1 MTFTQWFIFFL
12 GVQVIHFLATW
23 KLYVKAGRKAW
34 EAAIPIYNGII
45 LMKIINRP
53 KWWIILLFIPI
64 VNLLM
69 FPVIW
74 IETIR
79 TFGFY
84 KKIDSLL
91 VLLTFGLYI
100 FYISYATDAKYNS
113 ERSTKPRSELGE
125 WVSSITFA
133 IIAATLVHTYF
144 MQPFTIPTS
153 SLEKSLLVGDY
164 LFVSK
169 FHYGARVPSTVIAA
183 PMVHDSLPFTGT
195 ASYLKKPQLPYTRLP
210 GLQKVKNND
219 IVCFNWPADSLATMW
234 GDNSGKFTYKP
245 VDKKTNYV
253 KRSVG
258 IAGDSLEMKDGYF
271 YINGKKNELPYRAK
285 LQFYY
290 TFECKQPISQS
301 TYPKFLLDKERT
313 RVFKMSSKY
322 WNDPKAQERFN
333 SQVLFSK
340 IAGDSLITE
349 VVARAPIY
357 KIPTKYWEN
366 PKVQQKFYN
375 DNNTNLIKIG
385 GDSLFTEVAGGVSQS
400 LANKLGMESTIVDNK
415 ININMTEEEATR
427 LKKHP
432 LMLSVKKVNHSPD
445 NAIFPH
451 IKSNKW
457 SQDNFGPIYI
467 PKKGA
472 TVKLDSE
479 SLPYYRQ
486 IIKYY
491 EFNDLVENGDDI
503 FINGAKA
510 DSYTFKQDYFY
521 LIGDNRHNSL
531 DGRYWGYVPFDH
543 VLGKPVMIW
552 FSWDANAPSFMAKLK
567 SIRWDRMFTTVGG
580 DGEPISYRYFVFA
593 LIALYIGYS
602 FYKGKKVKK

>member
-1 MTFTQWFIFFL
+1 MTFTEWFIFFL
-12 GVQVIHFLATW
+12 IVQIIHFLGTW

-34 EAAIPIYNGII
+34 EAAIPVYNGIV
-45 LMKIINRP
+45 LMQIINRP

-79 TFGFY
+79 TFGYY

-91 VLLTFGLYI
+91 VILTLGLYI
-100 FYISYATDAKYNS
+100 FYINYKEDAKYNA
-113 ERSTKPRSELGE
+113 ERSLKPRSELGE

-153 SLEKSLLVGDY
+153 SLEKSLLIGDY

-210 GLQKVKNND
+210 GLQKIKNND

-253 KRSVG
+253 KRCVG
-258 IAGDSLEMKDGYF
+258 IAGDSLEIKNGYV

-285 LQFYY
+285 IQFYY
-290 TFECKQPISQS
+290 TYEAKKPIDRNSF
-301 TYPKFLLDKERT
+301 PKFLIEKERT
-313 RVFKMSSKY
+313 GVYRISNEY
-322 WNDPKAQERFN
+322 WNDSRVQDAFKQSAN
-333 SQVLFSK
+333 LTK
-340 IAGDSLITE
+340 IGADSL
-349 VVARAPIY
+349 Y
-357 KIPTKYWEN
+357 
-366 PKVQQKFYN
+366 
-375 DNNTNLIKIG
+375 
-385 GDSLFTEVAGGVSQS
+385 TEVAGGVAQN
-400 LANKLGMESTIVDNK
+400 LATRLKMENVANK
-415 ININMTEEEATR
+415 ININLTEEEVIR
-427 LKKHP
+427 LRKQP
-432 LMLSVKKVNHSPD
+432 NTISVTKLNYGAD

-451 IKSNKW
+451 IESNHW

-467 PKKGA
+467 PKAGA
-472 TVKLDSE
+472 TVKLDTK
-479 SLPYYRQ
+479 SLPYYEQ
-486 IIKYY
+486 IIKNY
-491 EFNDLVENGDDI
+491 ENNDLTFVGDDI
-503 FINGAKA
+503 YINGEKA
-510 DSYTFKQDYFY
+510 DTYTFKQDYY
-521 LIGDNRHNSL
+521 WLMGDNRHNSL
-531 DGRYWGYVPFDH
+531 DARYWGYVPFDH
-543 VLGKPVMIW
+543 VLGKPVLIW
-552 FSWDANAPSFMAKLK
+552 FSWDANAGSFGEKIK

-580 DGEPISYRYFVFA
+580 DGAPVSYRYIAFG

-602 FYKGKKVKK
+602 FLKSKKKKTK

>member
-12 GVQVIHFLATW
+12 VVQVIHFLGTW
-23 KLYVKAGRKAW
+23 RLYVKAGRKAW
-34 EAAIPIYNGII
+34 KAAVPVYNGIV
-45 LMKIINRP
+45 LMQIINRP
-53 KWWIILLFIPI
+53 KWWVILLFIPI

-84 KKIDSLL
+84 KKLDSLL
-91 VLLTFGLYI
+91 VLLTLGLYT
-100 FYISYATDAKYNS
+100 FYINYATDAKYNAN
-113 ERSTKPRSELGE
+113 RSIKPRSEFGE
-125 WVSSITFA
+125 WVSSIAFA

-195 ASYLKKPQLPYTRLP
+195 ASYLKEPQLPYTRLP
-210 GLQKVKNND
+210 GLQKIKNND

-234 GDNSGKFTYKP
+234 GDYSGKFTYKP

-258 IAGDSLEMKDGYF
+258 IAGDSLEMRNGYF
-271 YINGKKNELPYRAK
+271 YINGKKNELPYRAR

-290 TFECKQPISQS
+290 TFECKKPISQS
-301 TYPKFLLDKERT
+301 TYPKFLLNKERT
-313 RVFKMSSKY
+313 RVYRILSEY
-322 WNDPKAQERFN
+322 WNDDRIQDAIKQN
-333 SQVLFSK
+333 GNLSK
-340 IAGDSLITE
+340 IGEDSL
-349 VVARAPIY
+349 Y
-357 KIPTKYWEN
+357 
-366 PKVQQKFYN
+366 
-375 DNNTNLIKIG
+375 
-385 GDSLFTEVAGGVSQS
+385 TEVAGGVNPQFAKR
-400 LANKLGMESTIVDNK
+400 LKMINVDNK
-415 ININMTEEEATR
+415 ININLTKEEVVR
-427 LKKHP
+427 LEKYP
-432 LMLSVKKVNHSPD
+432 LTISVKKINHSAD

-451 IKSNKW
+451 VKKLGW

-467 PKKGA
+467 PKKGV

-479 SLPYYRQ
+479 SIPFYKQ
-486 IIKYY
+486 IIKNY
-491 EFNDLVENGDDI
+491 EYNDIVINGDDI
-503 FINGAKA
+503 FINGKKA

-531 DGRYWGYVPFDH
+531 DARYWGYVPFDH

-552 FSWDANAPSFMAKLK
+552 FSWDANAPSFIAKLK
-567 SIRWDRMFTTVGG
+567 SIRWNRLFTTVHG

-602 FYKGKKVKK
+602 FYKGKKNTPKK

>member
-12 GVQVIHFLATW
+12 VIQLIHFLGTW

-34 EAAIPIYNGII
+34 EAAIPVYNGIV
-45 LMKIINRP
+45 LMQIINRP
-53 KWWIILLFIPI
+53 KWWIILLFIPV

-79 TFGFY
+79 TFGFF
-84 KKIDSLL
+84 KKLDSLL
-91 VLLTFGLYI
+91 VIVTLGLYI
-100 FYISYATDAKYNS
+100 FYINYAMDTSYNAD
-113 ERSTKPRSELGE
+113 RSTKPRSELGE
-125 WVSSITFA
+125 WVSSIAFA

-183 PMVHDSLPFTGT
+183 PMVHDSLPIVGT

-210 GLQKVKNND
+210 GLQKIKNND

-253 KRSVG
+253 KRCVG

-290 TFECKQPISQS
+290 TFECKQAISQS
-301 TYPKFLLDKERT
+301 SYPKFLLDKERT
-313 RVFKMSSKY
+313 GVYKILSEY
-322 WNDPKAQERFN
+322 WN
-333 SQVLFSK
+333 
-340 IAGDSLITE
+340 
-349 VVARAPIY
+349 
-357 KIPTKYWEN
+357 N
-366 PKVQQKFYN
+366 PKVQDAIKKN
-375 DNNTNLIKIG
+375 GNLSKIG
-385 GDSLFTEVAGGVSQS
+385 EDSLYTEVAGGVNPSFAKR
-400 LANKLGMESTIVDNK
+400 LKMINVETK
-415 ININMTEEEATR
+415 ININLTEEEVTR
-427 LKKHP
+427 LEKYP
-432 LMLSVKKVNHSPD
+432 LTVSVKKINHAVD

-451 IKSNKW
+451 VKKLNW

-479 SLPYYRQ
+479 SIPFYRQ
-486 IIKYY
+486 IIKNY

-503 FINGAKA
+503 FINGKKA
-510 DSYTFKQDYFY
+510 DSYTFQQDYFY

-531 DGRYWGYVPFDH
+531 DARYWGYVPFDH

-552 FSWDANAPSFMAKLK
+552 FSWDPSTPFFSAERFK
-567 SIRWDRMFTTVGG
+567 SIRWDRMFSTVHGE
-580 DGEPISYRYFVFA
+580 GEPVSYRYVVFA
-593 LIALYIGYS
+593 LIALYIGFSY
-602 FYKGKKVKK
+602 YRGKKKTAKK

>member
-1 MTFTQWFIFFL
+1 MTFTQWFLFFL
-12 GVQVIHFLATW
+12 VVQLIHFLGTW
-23 KLYVKAGRKAW
+23 KLYIKAGRKAW
-34 EAAIPIYNGII
+34 EAAVPVYNAVV

-53 KWWIILLFIPI
+53 KWWVVLLFIPI

-84 KKIDSLL
+84 RKIDSLFATGTL
-91 VLLTFGLYI
+91 GLYI
-100 FYISYATDAKYNS
+100 FYINYFTEATFNS
-113 ERSTKPRSELGE
+113 DRSLKPRSELGE
-125 WVSSITFA
+125 WISSITFA

-183 PMVHDSLPFTGT
+183 PMVHDSLPLTGT
-195 ASYLKKPQLPYTRLP
+195 KSYLKSPQLPYTRLP
-210 GLQKVKNND
+210 GLQKIKNND

-234 GDNSGKFTYKP
+234 GDTSGRFTYKP
-245 VDKKTNYV
+245 FDKKTNYV

-258 IAGDSLEMKDGYF
+258 IAGDSLEMKNGYI

-290 TFECKQPISQS
+290 TFECKEPISQS
-301 TYPKFLLDKERT
+301 SFPKFLLNKERT
-313 RVFKMSSKY
+313 GVYKILSEY
-322 WNDPKAQERFN
+322 WNNEKVQNAIKEN
-333 SQVLFSK
+333 GSLSK
-340 IAGDSLITE
+340 IGEDSL
-349 VVARAPIY
+349 Y
-357 KIPTKYWEN
+357 
-366 PKVQQKFYN
+366 
-375 DNNTNLIKIG
+375 
-385 GDSLFTEVAGGVSQS
+385 TEVAGGINPQFAQRLKMISV
-400 LANKLGMESTIVDNK
+400 ENK
-415 ININMTEEEATR
+415 ININMTNEEVER
-427 LKKHP
+427 LKKYP
-432 LMLSVKKVNHSPD
+432 LTISVKKVNHGAD
-445 NAIFPH
+445 DAIFPH
-451 IKSNKW
+451 IKELGW

-472 TVKLDSE
+472 TVELNSE
-479 SLPYYRQ
+479 TIPFYEQ
-486 IIKYY
+486 IIKNY
-491 EFNDLVENGDDI
+491 EGNNLMVNGNDI
-503 FINGAKA
+503 FVNGQKVT
-510 DSYTFKQDYFY
+510 SYTFKQDYYY

-531 DGRYWGYVPFDH
+531 DARYWGYVPFDH

-552 FSWDANAPSFMAKLK
+552 FSWDADAPSFSDKLK
-567 SIRWDRMFTTVGG
+567 SIRWDRMFTTVHGE
-580 DGEPISYRYFVFA
+580 GEPVSYRYIVFA

-602 FYKGKKVKK
+602 FYKGKKKKSE

>member
-1 MTFTQWFIFFL
+1 MTYTQWFIFFL
-12 GVQVIHFLATW
+12 VVQVVHFLGTW
-23 KLYVKAGRKAW
+23 KLYVKAGRKSW
-34 EAAIPIYNGII
+34 EAAIPIYNANV
-45 LMKIINRP
+45 LMQIINRP
-53 KWWIILLFIPI
+53 KWWAVLLFIPI

-84 KKIDSLL
+84 KKLDSLL
-91 VLLTFGLYI
+91 VILTLGLYI
-100 FYISYATDAKYNS
+100 FYINYATDAKYNAK
-113 ERSTKPRSELGE
+113 RSLKPRSELGE
-125 WVSSITFA
+125 WVSSIAFA

-195 ASYLKKPQLPYTRLP
+195 ASYLKSPQLPYTRLP
-210 GLQKVKNND
+210 GLQKIKNND

-253 KRSVG
+253 KRCVG

-290 TFECKQPISQS
+290 TFECKKPISQS
-301 TYPKFLLDKERT
+301 TFPKFLLSKERT
-313 RVFKMSSKY
+313 GVYKILTEY
-322 WNDPKAQERFN
+322 WDNDKVQDALKEN
-333 SQVLFSK
+333 GHLSK
-340 IAGDSLITE
+340 IGQDSL
-349 VVARAPIY
+349 Y
-357 KIPTKYWEN
+357 
-366 PKVQQKFYN
+366 
-375 DNNTNLIKIG
+375 
-385 GDSLFTEVAGGVSQS
+385 TEVAGGVNPDFAKRLKMIS
-400 LANKLGMESTIVDNK
+400 VDNK
-415 ININMTEEEATR
+415 ININLTDEEVAR
-427 LKKHP
+427 LKKYP
-432 LMLSVKKVNHSPD
+432 LTVSVTKINHGAD

-451 IKSNKW
+451 IKELKW
-457 SQDNFGPIYI
+457 GQDNFGPIYI
-467 PKKGA
+467 PKAGV
-472 TVKLDSE
+472 TVKLDAE
-479 SLPYYRQ
+479 SLPFYEQ
-486 IIKYY
+486 IIKNY
-491 EFNDLVENGDDI
+491 ENNNLAVNGDDI
-503 FINGAKA
+503 FINGKKA

-521 LIGDNRHNSL
+521 LVGDNRHNSL
-531 DGRYWGYVPFDH
+531 DARYWGYVPFDH
-543 VLGKPVMIW
+543 VLGKPVMVW
-552 FSWDANAPSFMAKLK
+552 FSWDADAPTFTAKLK

-580 DGEPISYRYFVFA
+580 DGEPVSYRYVVFG
-593 LIALYIGYS
+593 LIALYFGWS
-602 FYKGKKVKK
+602 FYKGKKKVNK

>member
-1 MTFTQWFIFFL
+1 MNFTEWFLFFL
-12 GVQVIHFLATW
+12 VIQILHFLGTW

-34 EAAIPIYNGII
+34 EAAIPIYNGVV
-45 LMKIINRP
+45 LMQIINRP
-53 KWWIILLFIPI
+53 KWWIILLFIPV

-84 KKIDSLL
+84 KKLDSLL
-91 VLLTFGLYI
+91 VIVTLGFYILYI
-100 FYISYATDAKYNS
+100 NYTTEATHNAK
-113 ERSTKPRSELGE
+113 RSLKPRSEVGE

-210 GLQKVKNND
+210 GLQRIKNND
-219 IVCFNWPADSLATMW
+219 IVCFNWPADTLATMW
-234 GDNSGKFTYKP
+234 GDTSGKFTYKP

-258 IAGDSLEMKDGYF
+258 IAGDSLEIRNGYV
-271 YINGKKNELPYRAK
+271 YINGKKNELPDRAK
-285 LQFYY
+285 IQFYY
-290 TFECKQPISQS
+290 TYESKSVIDGS
-301 TYPKFLLDKERT
+301 TFPQFLINKERT
-313 RVFKMSSKY
+313 AVYSILSEY
-322 WNDPKAQERFN
+322 WN
-333 SQVLFSK
+333 
-340 IAGDSLITE
+340 
-349 VVARAPIY
+349 
-357 KIPTKYWEN
+357 N
-366 PKVQQKFYN
+366 PKVQEA
-375 DNNTNLIKIG
+375 IKKNGSLSKISS
-385 GDSLFTEVAGGVSQS
+385 DSLYTEVAGGINPDFARRLKMKSV
-400 LANKLGMESTIVDNK
+400 ATK
-415 ININMTEEEATR
+415 ININLTEDEVVLLENYPQTVSI
-427 LKKHP
+427 KK
-432 LMLSVKKVNHSPD
+432 LNFSAD

-451 IKSNKW
+451 IESNKW

-467 PKKGA
+467 PKAGA
-472 TVKLDSE
+472 TVKLNSN

-486 IIKYY
+486 IIKNH
-491 EFNDLVENGDDI
+491 ENNDLAVVGDAI
-503 FINGAKA
+503 FINGEKV
-510 DSYTFKQDYFY
+510 DSYTFRQDYY
-521 LIGDNRHNSL
+521 WLMGDNRHNSL
-531 DGRYWGYVPFDH
+531 DARYWGYVPFDH

-552 FSWDANAPSFMAKLK
+552 FSWDANASSFGAKIK
-567 SIRWDRMFTTVGG
+567 SIRWDRMFTTVHGS
-580 DGEPISYRYFVFA
+580 GEPISYRYFVFG

-602 FYKGKKVKK
+602 FYKGKKKSAKK

>member
-1 MTFTQWFIFFL
+1 MTFTEWFLFFIA
-12 GVQVIHFLATW
+12 VQIIHFLGTW

-34 EAAIPIYNGII
+34 EAAIPIYNGVV
-45 LMKIINRP
+45 LMQMINRP

-84 KKIDSLL
+84 KKTDSLL
-91 VLLTFGLYI
+91 VIVTLGLYI
-100 FYISYATDAKYNS
+100 FYINYATDANYNG
-113 ERSTKPRSELGE
+113 ERSLKPRSELGE
-125 WVSSITFA
+125 WISSITFA

-183 PMVHDSLPFTGT
+183 PMVHDSLPIVNT
-195 ASYLKKPQLPYTRLP
+195 ASYLKSPQLPYTRLP
-210 GLQKVKNND
+210 GIEKIKNND

-234 GDNSGKFTYKP
+234 GDTSGKFTYKP

-253 KRSVG
+253 KRCVG
-258 IAGDSLEMKDGYF
+258 IAGDSLEMRNGYF

-290 TFECKQPISQS
+290 TYESKRPIDRN

-313 RVFKMSSKY
+313 FVYKILTEY
-322 WNDPKAQERFN
+322 WTNDKVQEAIKQN
-333 SQVLFSK
+333 GSLTK
-340 IAGDSLITE
+340 IGQDSL
-349 VVARAPIY
+349 Y
-357 KIPTKYWEN
+357 
-366 PKVQQKFYN
+366 
-375 DNNTNLIKIG
+375 
-385 GDSLFTEVAGGVSQS
+385 TEVAGGINPDFAARLKMINV
-400 LANKLGMESTIVDNK
+400 ENK
-415 ININMTEEEATR
+415 ININLTDEEVER
-427 LKKHP
+427 LKKYP
-432 LMLSVKKVNHSPD
+432 ETVSVTKINHGAD
-445 NAIFPH
+445 KAIFPH
-451 IKSNKW
+451 VEELGW

-467 PKKGA
+467 PKKGV
-472 TVKLDSE
+472 TVELNSE
-479 SLPYYRQ
+479 SLPFYEQ
-486 IIKYY
+486 IIKNY
-491 EFNDLVENGDDI
+491 ENNNLVINGDDI
-503 FINGAKA
+503 FINGEKA
-510 DSYTFKQDYFY
+510 DSYTFKQDYFF
-521 LIGDNRHNSL
+521 LVGDNRHNSL
-531 DGRYWGYVPFDH
+531 DARYWGYVPFDH

-552 FSWDANAPSFMAKLK
+552 FSWDANAPSLGAKLK

-580 DGEPISYRYFVFA
+580 DGEPVSYRYFVFA
-593 LIALYIGYS
+593 LIALYIGWS
-602 FYKGKKVKK
+602 IFKSRKKTAKK

>member
-1 MTFTQWFIFFL
+1 MTYTQWFIFFIAI
-12 GVQVIHFLATW
+12 QVIHFLGTW

-34 EAAIPIYNGII
+34 EAAVPVYNGIV
-45 LMKIINRP
+45 LMQIINRP
-53 KWWIILLFIPI
+53 KWWIILLFIPV

-84 KKIDSLL
+84 KKLDSFL
-91 VLLTFGLYI
+91 VLVTLGLYI
-100 FYISYATDAKYNS
+100 FYINYATDGEYNS

-169 FHYGARVPSTVIAA
+169 FHYGARVPSTVVAA

-195 ASYLKKPQLPYTRLP
+195 ASYLKSPQLPYTRLP
-210 GLQKVKNND
+210 GLQKIKNND

-253 KRSVG
+253 KRCVG

-271 YINGKKNELPYRAK
+271 YINGKKNALPYRAK

-290 TFECKQPISQS
+290 TFESKKPISQS

-313 RVFKMSSKY
+313 GV
-322 WNDPKAQERFN
+322 
-333 SQVLFSK
+333 
-340 IAGDSLITE
+340 
-349 VVARAPIY
+349 Y
-357 KIPTKYWEN
+357 KILTEYWEN
-366 PKVQQKFYN
+366 EKVQKAIKEN
-375 DNNTNLIKIG
+375 GNLSKIG
-385 GDSLFTEVAGGVSQS
+385 QDSLYTEVAGGVNPKFAQR
-400 LANKLGMESTIVDNK
+400 LKMINVDNK
-415 ININMTEEEATR
+415 ININMTDEEVAR
-427 LKKHP
+427 LKKYP
-432 LMLSVKKVNHSPD
+432 LTISVTKINHEAD

-451 IKSNKW
+451 VKELGW

-467 PKKGA
+467 PEAGK
-472 TVKLDSE
+472 TVKLDKS
-479 SLPYYRQ
+479 SLPFYEQ
-486 IIKYY
+486 IIKNY
-491 EFNDLVENGDDI
+491 ENNDLVVNGDDI
-503 FINGAKA
+503 FVNGKKV

-531 DGRYWGYVPFDH
+531 DARYWGYVPFDH
-543 VLGKPVMIW
+543 VLGKPVLIW
-552 FSWDANAPSFMAKLK
+552 FSWDADAASFGEKIK
-567 SIRWDRMFTTVGG
+567 SIRWNRMFTTVGG
-580 DGEPISYRYFVFA
+580 DGEPVSYRYFVFA
-593 LIALYIGYS
+593 LIALYFGWS
-602 FYKGKKVKK
+602 FYKGKKKKA

>member
-1 MTFTQWFIFFL
+1 MTYTQWFIFFL
-12 GVQVIHFLATW
+12 AVQVLHFLGTW

-34 EAAIPIYNGII
+34 EAAVPIYNGIV
-45 LMKIINRP
+45 LMQIINRP

-91 VLLTFGLYI
+91 AIVTLGFYI
-100 FYISYATDAKYNS
+100 FYINYATDTAYNKD
-113 ERSTKPRSELGE
+113 RSSKPRSELGE

-183 PMVHDSLPFTGT
+183 PMVHDSLPLIGT

-210 GLQKVKNND
+210 GLQNIKNND
-219 IVCFNWPADSLATMW
+219 IVCFNWPADTLATMW
-234 GDNSGKFTYKP
+234 GDTSGKFTFKP
-245 VDKKTNYV
+245 LDKKTNYV

-258 IAGDSLEMKDGYF
+258 IAGDSLELKDGYV
-271 YINGKKNELPYRAK
+271 YINGKKNVLPYRAK
-285 LQFYY
+285 IQFYY
-290 TFECKQPISQS
+290 TFECKEPISQS
-301 TYPKFLLDKERT
+301 SFPKFLLGKEKT
-313 RVFKMSSKY
+313 GVYKILSEY
-322 WNDPKAQERFN
+322 WNNDRVQDSIKVN
-333 SQVLFSK
+333 GNLTK
-340 IAGDSLITE
+340 IGEDSLYTE
-349 VVARAPIY
+349 VV
-357 KIPTKYWEN
+357 
-366 PKVQQKFYN
+366 
-375 DNNTNLIKIG
+375 
-385 GDSLFTEVAGGVSQS
+385 GGVNQS
-400 LANKLGMESTIVDNK
+400 FARKLKMINVENK
-415 ININMTEEEATR
+415 ININLTEEEVVR
-427 LKKHP
+427 LEKYP
-432 LMLSVKKVNHSPD
+432 LTVSVKKINHAPD

-451 IKSNKW
+451 VEKLKW

-479 SLPYYRQ
+479 SIPFYEQ
-486 IIKYY
+486 IIKNY
-491 EFNDLVENGDDI
+491 ENNDLVINGEDI
-503 FINGAKA
+503 FINGEKA
-510 DSYTFKQDYFY
+510 ATYTFKQDYY
-521 LIGDNRHNSL
+521 WLMGDNRHNSL
-531 DGRYWGYVPFDH
+531 DARYWGYVPFDH

-552 FSWDANAPSFMAKLK
+552 FSWDANAPSFTAKLK

-580 DGEPISYRYFVFA
+580 DGEPVSYRYLVFA

-602 FYKGKKVKK
+602 FYKGKKIKK